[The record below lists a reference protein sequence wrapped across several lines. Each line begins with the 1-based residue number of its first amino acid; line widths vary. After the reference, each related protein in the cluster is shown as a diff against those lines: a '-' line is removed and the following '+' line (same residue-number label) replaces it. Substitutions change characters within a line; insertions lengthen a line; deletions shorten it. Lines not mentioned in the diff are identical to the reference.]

1 MNFKK
6 IIDIGKGLL
15 DKGKVLLDKLIE
27 PTKHHTLPGFGNL
40 SIFEVGSFFVRGMTN
55 GTIGI
60 RAAAIAFNFF
70 LAVFPALLFLS
81 TLIPYIP
88 IENFQAELMALLEQ
102 LIPSNTFES
111 IEATI
116 TDIVMSPRS
125 GLLSI
130 GCITT
135 IVIVSNGITAVIKAF
150 NSSINAPENRSFLM
164 LRASSLI
171 MFSLIGL
178 LLTTAIGLLIFGRT
192 ILDFLQAQHII
203 YGTFSTVMFYIG
215 QWFIIL
221 ALCIISVSV
230 VYYFAPAK
238 RTHMGFISTGS
249 VLATALLLLTSAGFG
264 YYLSNFSN
272 YNALYGSIGTL
283 IAILVWLNLNAT
295 ILILGFELNLSIQA
309 AHEVK
314 DKKQWDM
321 IGFIKNRF
329 KQQ

>member
-1 MNFKK
+1 MDVKK
-6 IIDIGKGLL
+6 IID
-15 DKGKVLLDKLIE
+15 KGKDLLDKLIE

-55 GTIGI
+55 GTMGI

-88 IENFQAELMALLEQ
+88 IDNFQEELMTLLAQ
-102 LIPSNTFES
+102 LIPSNTFET
-111 IEATI
+111 IEETI

-135 IVIVSNGITAVIKAF
+135 IIIVSNGISAVIKAF
-150 NSSINAPENRSFLM
+150 NSSINASETRSFIM
-164 LRASSLI
+164 LRVASLI
-171 MFSLIGL
+171 MLVLIGL

-192 ILDFLQAQHII
+192 LLAYLQAKHII
-203 YGTFSTVMFYIG
+203 YGMFSTVMFYIG
-215 QWFIIL
+215 QWLIIL
-221 ALCIISVSV
+221 VLCTISVSI

-309 AHEVK
+309 AHEEK

-321 IGFIKNRF
+321 IGFIKNQF
-329 KQQ
+329 KKQ